1 MRQAGRVTAAGLFDD
16 LRMSGEAV
24 NPLQ

>member
-1 MRQAGRVTAAGLFDD
+1 MRQAGRVTAAGLFDH

-24 NPLQ
+24 NP